1 MFESILFLLYAVLAV
16 IIVAVAVR
24 LRHVYGLFRMKTML
38 TPTKVIE
45 DLPSVSVLIPARNES
60 HAMTDC
66 LQRIIAS
73 NYPKLEIIV
82 LNDSSQDKTSS
93 LIKAFAHDGVRF
105 VDGQPLPKGWL
116 GKNHALNELL
126 GQASGT
132 YALFID
138 VDTRLSP
145 DSIEQMVAY
154 ATQEKAAMVSV
165 LPRREDGLR
174 LSTLFSPLRYF
185 WTLLFHR
192 TESPAVASS
201 AWMVH
206 RATFLDVFGDFSSM
220 KETIQPEASVAA
232 GFMQQKLYRFLIGTA
247 QLGVSYEKKWHS
259 QVDTSIRLLYPILG
273 GRVINTLVA
282 LFDLLI
288 VVSPL
293 FVFATGALVGWSIHH
308 AIAGMLWAGFAILY
322 GTYLHKV
329 WRRGWIIGSLLWDVM
344 VLQEIVLIAI
354 STWRYRHG
362 TVTWKGRPVH
372 LPSHSNK

>member
-1 MFESILFLLYAVLAV
+1 MFEGILFLLYAVLAA
-16 IIVAVAVR
+16 IIAGVAVR
-24 LRHVYGLFRMKTML
+24 LRHVYRLFSMKSMV
-38 TPTKVIE
+38 TPSKVIE
-45 DLPSVSVLIPARNES
+45 ELPSVSVLIPARNES

-82 LNDSSQDKTSS
+82 LNDSSKDKTSS

-132 YALFID
+132 YALFVD
-138 VDTRLSP
+138 VDTLLSP

-154 ATQEKAAMVSV
+154 VTQEKAAMVSV

-174 LSTLFSPLRYF
+174 LSTIFSPLRYF

-192 TESPAVASS
+192 TEAPAVASS

-206 RATFLDVFGDFSSM
+206 RATFLDAFGDFSSM
-220 KETIQPEASVAA
+220 RQAIQPEAIVAT
-232 GFMQQKLYRFLIGTA
+232 GFMQQKLYRFLIGTPM
-247 QLGVSYEKKWHS
+247 LGVSYEKKWQS
-259 QVDTSIRLLYPILG
+259 QVDTSIRLLFPVLG
-273 GRVINTLVA
+273 GRVVNAIIAIVD
-282 LFDLLI
+282 LFI

-293 FVFATGALVGWSIHH
+293 IIFATGSIVGWSIHH
-308 AIAGMLWAGFAILY
+308 AIAGTLWTGFAVLY
-322 GTYLHKV
+322 GSYLRKV
-329 WRRGWIIGSLLWDVM
+329 WRKGWLIGAVLWDVM
-344 VLQEIVLIAI
+344 VLQEMVLIAL
-354 STWRYRHG
+354 STWRYKHG

-372 LPSHSNK
+372 LPPTTMK